1 MKKYFL
7 FFVLITSSLPVS
19 SQLYFKEVSSSID
32 FNHTYYQGI
41 SGAGLSF
48 VDFNLDGYDDLT
60 VPTNSDQS
68 IYFFINDGNKLIPK
82 YLNIDYPY
90 QVKQILWIDFDN
102 DQDKDLYLTSFNGKN
117 KLFKNLGYLE
127 FEDVTISM
135 NLPDSISK
143 SFGASW
149 ADINNDGF
157 LDLLQTYRTAD
168 SLQNNIMLFLSDSA
182 NTFID
187 ITSNSK
193 ILELNKLPFS
203 ISFVDIDNNNNPDIY
218 IANDKLSGNSLYY
231 NNGDLSFT
239 DISLSSNTGIEMD
252 GMSVSIGDFNNDLY
266 YDIYSTNLEEGNKF
280 FVNNGDLTFS
290 ESSDSL
296 GISFNGQ
303 AWGSQFEDFDLD
315 GYEDLY
321 VSGAL
326 VGSNV
331 NSSSFYSNIFGKY
344 FEPNNSIG
352 LESDTVSSYGNAIGD
367 IDGNG
372 LPDIA
377 VLNMYPYKSFI
388 FKNTYSGT
396 NNWLK
401 IKLVGHNSNKDG
413 YGTRVELY
421 SNDLLLSRFKSSNDG
436 YISQNSDDLFFG
448 LSENNIIDSIFI
460 YWPSGVV
467 DKLYN
472 LNANQILKVNE
483 GSSSLKPII
492 YSNSLSFCEGSYLEL
507 ETGIYH
513 KYLWSN
519 GDTTQK
525 INVFSPG
532 IYFVTVYDEN
542 NNAYTSDTINIS
554 STVPINFNLEIKNI
568 TTDHSSSIEILDVD
582 TSKNYYVSL
591 DGGSFVRNNFFISNI
606 SSGLHEIKI
615 IDFNGCEFI
624 QAFEILNL
632 VKDESNIDFNNQ
644 SIARKW
650 MEVLLEAIRND
661 LARPPVHARNLF
673 HLSSIM
679 YDAFVI
685 NKKVNENID
694 ISPFLLNKTIDDNSF
709 IFNFPEKINDDEYI
723 DKIIS
728 YSSYNFIRHRFKNS
742 VGVVDT
748 YKIIDSLMVTL
759 DYNTQYDKLDYFS
772 GDPKSI
778 GNYLSQLYIDYGFI
792 DNSNEINDYSSNY
805 YTPINPPLDLS
816 VSGNSDMIDP
826 NRWQPL
832 KILNFI
838 DQSGNSIEGIPEFI
852 SPEWGNVLPFSLKD
866 EDLVIKVR
874 DDGVYKVYYDPGI
887 PPLLDTVNQGV
898 MDSIFKR
905 SFSMVSLWGSHLDNS
920 DGVYW
925 DISPKSIGNVQS
937 YPENFLDFD
946 GFYKFINGGDIGIG
960 YDINPIS
967 NQEYNEQIVPRG
979 DYTRVLAEF
988 WADGP
993 DSETPPGHWFVIL
1006 NEVNDNDK
1014 LIKKFEG
1021 EGEELS
1027 NLEWDIKSY
1036 FLLGGTM
1043 HDVAISA
1050 WGIKGY
1056 YDYPRPI
1063 SVIRYL
1069 SDKGQ
1074 SSFPDSLNYNPNGI
1088 KLIDN
1093 YIELVG
1099 VNDSLVGAD
1108 LENLGKIKLYT
1119 WKGFSDQSILE
1130 KDIKGSGWVLA
1141 EDWWPYQRPS
1151 FVTPPFAGY
1160 VSGHSTYSR
1169 AASVIL
1175 EKITGSEY
1183 FPGGIG
1189 EFEISKNNFLVFE
1202 KGPSVDMKLQ
1212 WAKYKDAADQCSLS
1226 RIWGGIHPYID
1237 DLPGRRIGNSIAI
1250 NAFEYGKSLFQ
1261 ESKIITKS
1269 IEKNLNNISVFPNP
1283 ISSNNYLNIINESSN
1298 KIKEINIYNFLGR
1311 SELKYGLDINSNV
1324 NKLNLNGLPNGIYL
1338 LKIIFDDNTS
1348 RTTKF
1353 VINR

>member
-1 MKKYFL
+1 M
-7 FFVLITSSLPVS
+7 
-19 SQLYFKEVSSSID
+19 
-32 FNHTYYQGI
+32 
-41 SGAGLSF
+41 
-48 VDFNLDGYDDLT
+48 
-60 VPTNSDQS
+60 
-68 IYFFINDGNKLIPK
+68 
-82 YLNIDYPY
+82 
-90 QVKQILWIDFDN
+90 
-102 DQDKDLYLTSFNGKN
+102 
-117 KLFKNLGYLE
+117 
-127 FEDVTISM
+127 
-135 NLPDSISK
+135 
-143 SFGASW
+143 
-149 ADINNDGF
+149 
-157 LDLLQTYRTAD
+157 
-168 SLQNNIMLFLSDSA
+168 
-182 NTFID
+182 
-187 ITSNSK
+187 
-193 ILELNKLPFS
+193 
-203 ISFVDIDNNNNPDIY
+203 
-218 IANDKLSGNSLYY
+218 
-231 NNGDLSFT
+231 
-239 DISLSSNTGIEMD
+239 
-252 GMSVSIGDFNNDLY
+252 
-266 YDIYSTNLEEGNKF
+266 
-280 FVNNGDLTFS
+280 
-290 ESSDSL
+290 
-296 GISFNGQ
+296 
-303 AWGSQFEDFDLD
+303 
-315 GYEDLY
+315 
-321 VSGAL
+321 
-326 VGSNV
+326 
-331 NSSSFYSNIFGKY
+331 
-344 FEPNNSIG
+344 
-352 LESDTVSSYGNAIGD
+352 
-367 IDGNG
+367 
-372 LPDIA
+372 
-377 VLNMYPYKSFI
+377 
-388 FKNTYSGT
+388 
-396 NNWLK
+396 
-401 IKLVGHNSNKDG
+401 
-413 YGTRVELY
+413 
-421 SNDLLLSRFKSSNDG
+421 
-436 YISQNSDDLFFG
+436 
-448 LSENNIIDSIFI
+448 
-460 YWPSGVV
+460 
-467 DKLYN
+467 
-472 LNANQILKVNE
+472 
-483 GSSSLKPII
+483 
-492 YSNSLSFCEGSYLEL
+492 
-507 ETGIYH
+507 
-513 KYLWSN
+513 
-519 GDTTQK
+519 
-525 INVFSPG
+525 
-532 IYFVTVYDEN
+532 
-542 NNAYTSDTINIS
+542 
-554 STVPINFNLEIKNI
+554 
-568 TTDHSSSIEILDVD
+568 
-582 TSKNYYVSL
+582 
-591 DGGSFVRNNFFISNI
+591 
-606 SSGLHEIKI
+606 
-615 IDFNGCEFI
+615 
-624 QAFEILNL
+624 NL

-832 KILNFI
+832 KVLNFI

-1160 VSGHSTYSR
+1160 VFK
-1169 AASVIL
+1169 IL
-1175 EKITGSEY
+1175 
-1183 FPGGIG
+1183 GG
-1189 EFEISKNNFLVFE
+1189 
-1202 KGPSVDMKLQ
+1202 
-1212 WAKYKDAADQCSLS
+1212 
-1226 RIWGGIHPYID
+1226 
-1237 DLPGRRIGNSIAI
+1237 
-1250 NAFEYGKSLFQ
+1250 
-1261 ESKIITKS
+1261 TKS
-1269 IEKNLNNISVFPNP
+1269 W
-1283 ISSNNYLNIINESSN
+1283 II
-1298 KIKEINIYNFLGR
+1298 
-1311 SELKYGLDINSNV
+1311 
-1324 NKLNLNGLPNGIYL
+1324 
-1338 LKIIFDDNTS
+1338 
-1348 RTTKF
+1348 
-1353 VINR
+1353 VIA

>member
-7 FFVLITSSLPVS
+7 FFILITSSLPVY
-19 SQLYFKEVSSSID
+19 SQLYFNEISSSLD
-32 FNHTYYQGI
+32 FNHTYYQGV

-48 VDFNLDGYDDLT
+48 VDFNSDGLDDIT
-60 VPTNSDQS
+60 VPTNNEHSL
-68 IYFFINDGNKLIPK
+68 YFFLNDGNKLIPQN
-82 YLNIDYPY
+82 LNIHYPY

-102 DQDKDLYLTSFNGKN
+102 DFDKDLYLTSFNGKN

-135 NLPDSISK
+135 NLPDSVSK

-157 LDLLQTYRTAD
+157 LDLLQSYRTAD
-168 SLQNNIMLFLSDSA
+168 SLQNNIKLFLSDSA
-182 NTFID
+182 NSFTE
-187 ITSNSK
+187 ITNSSK

-203 ISFVDIDNNNNPDIY
+203 ISFVDLDNNNFPDFY

-231 NNGDLSFT
+231 NNGDLSFS
-239 DISLSSNTGIEMD
+239 DISVSSYSGVKMD
-252 GMSVSIGDFNNDLY
+252 GMSVSITDFNNDLFF
-266 YDIYSTNLEEGNKF
+266 DIYSTNLEEGNKF
-280 FVNNGDLTFS
+280 FVNNGDLTFN
-290 ESSDSL
+290 ERSDIL
-296 GISFNGQ
+296 GTSFNGQ

-315 GYEDLY
+315 GFEDLY

-326 VGSNV
+326 VGSDV
-331 NSSSFYSNIFGKY
+331 NSSAFYSNIFGKY
-344 FEPNNSIG
+344 FEVNNSIG

-367 IDGNG
+367 IDSNG

-377 VLNMYPYKSFI
+377 ILNMYPYKSFI

-401 IKLVGHNSNKDG
+401 IKPVGYKSNIDG
-413 YGTRVELY
+413 YGVRVVLF
-421 SNDLLLSRFKSSNDG
+421 SNDLVLSRYKSSNEG
-436 YISQNSDDLFFG
+436 YLSQNSDDLFFG
-448 LSENNIIDSIFI
+448 LSDNNIIDSLFV
-460 YWPSGVV
+460 YWPSGLV

-472 LNANQILKVNE
+472 LLVNQTLKINE
-483 GSSSLKPII
+483 GASSLHPII
-492 YSNSLSFCEGSYLEL
+492 YSNTLSFCDGGYLEL
-507 ETGIYH
+507 ETGIYDR
-513 KYLWSN
+513 YLWSN

-525 INVFSPG
+525 TNVYSPG
-532 IYFVTVYDEN
+532 KYFVTTFDKN
-542 NNAYTSDTINIS
+542 NNAYTSDTIS
-554 STVPINFNLEIKNI
+554 VSTTIPINFNLEIKNI
-568 TTDHSSSIEILDVD
+568 TMDHSSSIEILDID

-591 DGGSFVRNNFFISNI
+591 DGGNFMRNNFFISNI

-615 IDFNGCEFI
+615 RDFNGCEFI
-624 QAFEILNL
+624 QSFEILNL
-632 VKDESNIDFNNQ
+632 VKDENNVDFNNQ

-650 MEVLLEAIRND
+650 IEVLLEAIRND
-661 LARPPVHARNLF
+661 LARPPIHARNLF

-685 NKKVNENID
+685 DKKVNENIN
-694 ISPFLLNKTIDDNSF
+694 ISPFLLNKIIDDNSF
-709 IFNFPEKINDDEYI
+709 IFNFPEKVDDDEYI

-759 DYNTQYDKLDYFS
+759 DYNTQYNKLDYLS

-778 GNYLSQLYIDYGFI
+778 GNYLSQLYIDYGFM

-816 VSGNSDMIDP
+816 VSGNSNMTDP

-874 DDGVYKVYYDPGI
+874 DDGIYKVYHDPGI
-887 PPLLDTVNQGV
+887 PPLLDTINQGV
-898 MDSIFKR
+898 FDSLFKR
-905 SFSMVSLWGSHLDNS
+905 SFSMVSIWGSHLDKS

-925 DISPKSIGNVQS
+925 DISPKSIGNIQN
-937 YPENFLDFD
+937 YPDNFSDFD
-946 GFYKFINGGDIGIG
+946 NFYNFFDGGDSGTG
-960 YDINPIS
+960 YNINPIT

-1021 EGEELS
+1021 EGEEL
-1027 NLEWDIKSY
+1027 NDLEWDIKAY

-1043 HDVAISA
+1043 HDVAVSA

-1069 SDKGQ
+1069 SEKGQ
-1074 SSFPDSLNYNPNGI
+1074 SSFVDSLNYHPNGI
-1088 KLIDN
+1088 KLIKD
-1093 YIELVG
+1093 YIEIVGFNDPLVG
-1099 VNDSLVGAD
+1099 VN

-1119 WKGFSDQSILE
+1119 WKGFSDLSIPE
-1130 KDIKGSGWVLA
+1130 NDIKGSGWILA
-1141 EDWWPYQRPS
+1141 ENWWPYQRPS

-1160 VSGHSTYSR
+1160 ISGHSTYSR
-1169 AASVIL
+1169 AASIIL
-1175 EKITGSEY
+1175 EKITGSEF

-1189 EFEISKNNFLVFE
+1189 EFQISKNNFLVFE
-1202 KGPSVDMKLQ
+1202 NGPSVDIKLQ

-1237 DLPGRRIGNSIAI
+1237 DIPGRKIGSLIAN
-1250 NAFEYGKSLFQ
+1250 NAFEFGKSLFQ
-1261 ESKIITKS
+1261 ENEIITKYP
-1269 IEKNLNNISVFPNP
+1269 ERNLNEISVFPNP
-1283 ISSNNYLNIINESSN
+1283 LSSNNYLNIINESRN
-1298 KIKEINIYNFLGR
+1298 RINEINIYDFLGR
-1311 SELKYGLDINSNV
+1311 SVFKNNLDTNLNSNQLNI
-1324 NKLNLNGLPNGIYL
+1324 NKLPNGIYL
-1338 LKIIFDDNTS
+1338 LKILFDDNS
-1348 RTTKF
+1348 FRTTKF

>member
-182 NTFID
+182 NAFID

-413 YGTRVELY
+413 YGTRVVLY
-421 SNDLLLSRFKSSNDG
+421 SNDLLLSRSKSSNDG

-532 IYFVTVYDEN
+532 IYFVTIYDEN

-582 TSKNYYVSL
+582 TSRNYYVSL

-816 VSGNSDMIDP
+816 VSGNSNMIDP

-1311 SELKYGLDINSNV
+1311 SELKYDLDVNSNV

>member
-182 NTFID
+182 NAFID

-413 YGTRVELY
+413 YGTRVVLY
-421 SNDLLLSRFKSSNDG
+421 SNDLLLSRSKSSNDG

-568 TTDHSSSIEILDVD
+568 TSDHSSSIEILDVD
-582 TSKNYYVSL
+582 TSRNYYVSL

-624 QAFEILNL
+624 QSFEILNL

-759 DYNTQYDKLDYFS
+759 DYNTQHDKLDYFS

-816 VSGNSDMIDP
+816 VSGNSNMIDP

-1006 NEVNDNDK
+1006 NEVNDSDK

-1311 SELKYGLDINSNV
+1311 SELKYDLDVNSNV

>member
-168 SLQNNIMLFLSDSA
+168 SLQNNIILFLSDSA

-413 YGTRVELY
+413 YGTRVVLY

-582 TSKNYYVSL
+582 TSRNYYVSL

-624 QAFEILNL
+624 QTFEILNL

-816 VSGNSDMIDP
+816 ASGNSNMIDP

-1006 NEVNDNDK
+1006 NEVNDSDK

-1283 ISSNNYLNIINESSN
+1283 ISSNN
-1298 KIKEINIYNFLGR
+1298 F
-1311 SELKYGLDINSNV
+1311 
-1324 NKLNLNGLPNGIYL
+1324 
-1338 LKIIFDDNTS
+1338 
-1348 RTTKF
+1348 
-1353 VINR
+1353 

>member
-182 NTFID
+182 NAFID
-187 ITSNSK
+187 ITFNSK

-413 YGTRVELY
+413 YGTRVVLY
-421 SNDLLLSRFKSSNDG
+421 SNDLLLSRSKSSNDG

-532 IYFVTVYDEN
+532 IYFVTIYDEN

-582 TSKNYYVSL
+582 TSRNYYVSL

-816 VSGNSDMIDP
+816 VSGNSNMIDP

-1283 ISSNNYLNIINESSN
+1283 INSRNFSVIFIKFRNCIID
-1298 KIKEINIYNFLGR
+1298 KVYI
-1311 SELKYGLDINSNV
+1311 
-1324 NKLNLNGLPNGIYL
+1324 
-1338 LKIIFDDNTS
+1338 
-1348 RTTKF
+1348 
-1353 VINR
+1353 

>member
-1 MKKYFL
+1 
-7 FFVLITSSLPVS
+7 
-19 SQLYFKEVSSSID
+19 
-32 FNHTYYQGI
+32 
-41 SGAGLSF
+41 
-48 VDFNLDGYDDLT
+48 
-60 VPTNSDQS
+60 
-68 IYFFINDGNKLIPK
+68 
-82 YLNIDYPY
+82 
-90 QVKQILWIDFDN
+90 
-102 DQDKDLYLTSFNGKN
+102 
-117 KLFKNLGYLE
+117 
-127 FEDVTISM
+127 
-135 NLPDSISK
+135 
-143 SFGASW
+143 
-149 ADINNDGF
+149 
-157 LDLLQTYRTAD
+157 
-168 SLQNNIMLFLSDSA
+168 
-182 NTFID
+182 
-187 ITSNSK
+187 
-193 ILELNKLPFS
+193 
-203 ISFVDIDNNNNPDIY
+203 
-218 IANDKLSGNSLYY
+218 
-231 NNGDLSFT
+231 
-239 DISLSSNTGIEMD
+239 
-252 GMSVSIGDFNNDLY
+252 
-266 YDIYSTNLEEGNKF
+266 
-280 FVNNGDLTFS
+280 
-290 ESSDSL
+290 
-296 GISFNGQ
+296 
-303 AWGSQFEDFDLD
+303 
-315 GYEDLY
+315 
-321 VSGAL
+321 
-326 VGSNV
+326 
-331 NSSSFYSNIFGKY
+331 
-344 FEPNNSIG
+344 
-352 LESDTVSSYGNAIGD
+352 
-367 IDGNG
+367 
-372 LPDIA
+372 
-377 VLNMYPYKSFI
+377 
-388 FKNTYSGT
+388 
-396 NNWLK
+396 
-401 IKLVGHNSNKDG
+401 
-413 YGTRVELY
+413 
-421 SNDLLLSRFKSSNDG
+421 
-436 YISQNSDDLFFG
+436 
-448 LSENNIIDSIFI
+448 
-460 YWPSGVV
+460 
-467 DKLYN
+467 
-472 LNANQILKVNE
+472 
-483 GSSSLKPII
+483 
-492 YSNSLSFCEGSYLEL
+492 
-507 ETGIYH
+507 
-513 KYLWSN
+513 
-519 GDTTQK
+519 
-525 INVFSPG
+525 
-532 IYFVTVYDEN
+532 
-542 NNAYTSDTINIS
+542 
-554 STVPINFNLEIKNI
+554 
-568 TTDHSSSIEILDVD
+568 
-582 TSKNYYVSL
+582 
-591 DGGSFVRNNFFISNI
+591 
-606 SSGLHEIKI
+606 
-615 IDFNGCEFI
+615 
-624 QAFEILNL
+624 
-632 VKDESNIDFNNQ
+632 
-644 SIARKW
+644 
-650 MEVLLEAIRND
+650 
-661 LARPPVHARNLF
+661 
-673 HLSSIM
+673 
-679 YDAFVI
+679 
-685 NKKVNENID
+685 
-694 ISPFLLNKTIDDNSF
+694 
-709 IFNFPEKINDDEYI
+709 
-723 DKIIS
+723 
-728 YSSYNFIRHRFKNS
+728 
-742 VGVVDT
+742 
-748 YKIIDSLMVTL
+748 
-759 DYNTQYDKLDYFS
+759 
-772 GDPKSI
+772 
-778 GNYLSQLYIDYGFI
+778 
-792 DNSNEINDYSSNY
+792 
-805 YTPINPPLDLS
+805 
-816 VSGNSDMIDP
+816 MIDP

-874 DDGVYKVYYDPGI
+874 DDGIYKVYYDPGI

-1074 SSFPDSLNYNPNGI
+1074 SSFPDSLNYIPNGI

-1250 NAFEYGKSLFQ
+1250 NAFE
-1261 ESKIITKS
+1261 
-1269 IEKNLNNISVFPNP
+1269 SV
-1283 ISSNNYLNIINESSN
+1283 SYTHLT
-1298 KIKEINIYNFLGR
+1298 
-1311 SELKYGLDINSNV
+1311 
-1324 NKLNLNGLPNGIYL
+1324 LPTIL
-1338 LKIIFDDNTS
+1338 L
-1348 RTTKF
+1348 
-1353 VINR
+1353 V

>member
-472 LNANQILKVNE
+472 LNANQILKINE

-554 STVPINFNLEIKNI
+554 STIPINFNLEIKNI

-582 TSKNYYVSL
+582 TSRNYYVSL

-832 KILNFI
+832 KVLNFI

-1324 NKLNLNGLPNGIYL
+1324 NKLNLNELPNGIYL